1 MPSTSRDDYTRES
14 RQARPRL
21 PGVSTA
27 SGPRSSPLPWAEAE
41 EETSSNHL
49 HKVLNRLAE
58 HAFDD
63 QGRKAV
69 DDRPGTDCKVLR
81 LLRTHESR
89 ALTVRYRVDEQV
101 EGVRRDL
108 PPALLLPRDSRP
120 STEQVNATRRRSS
133 VSLLQQRRAPLRLP
147 CRAGIRHD
155 RAAARDALA
164 RRREN
169 ASLDPVD
176 QELKGS
182 VSVGLDELELR
193 EVAAA
198 LAVPLDVVT
207 VLDLVVPVQG
217 GAPGPDDGVAER
229 PSVALDRQERVH
241 RALQRDQGPRD
252 IAVRRDLADAGREM
266 ERLAARCVV
275 IVLRVTAA
283 ERVELAH
290 GIERI
295 QLADEDARRHV
306 PVVVGVGLPVGAEDG
321 AEGVAGRR
329 RPGEDVGRVA
339 GVEHRLKRCALS
351 AEPRGD
357 VRLPVAKRDR

>member
-108 PPALLLPRDSRP
+108 PPALLLPRGSRP
-120 STEQVNATRRRSS
+120 LHGASERHAAGDQAFHSSSSAAHRSGWP
-133 VSLLQQRRAPLRLP
+133 A
-147 CRAGIRHD
+147 
-155 RAAARDALA
+155 
-164 RRREN
+164 
-169 ASLDPVD
+169 
-176 QELKGS
+176 
-182 VSVGLDELELR
+182 
-193 EVAAA
+193 
-198 LAVPLDVVT
+198 
-207 VLDLVVPVQG
+207 
-217 GAPGPDDGVAER
+217 APGFVT
-229 PSVALDRQERVH
+229 
-241 RALQRDQGPRD
+241 
-252 IAVRRDLADAGREM
+252 
-266 ERLAARCVV
+266 
-275 IVLRVTAA
+275 IV
-283 ERVELAH
+283 
-290 GIERI
+290 
-295 QLADEDARRHV
+295 
-306 PVVVGVGLPVGAEDG
+306 P
-321 AEGVAGRR
+321 
-329 RPGEDVGRVA
+329 
-339 GVEHRLKRCALS
+339 
-351 AEPRGD
+351 PRGTHWLGGG
-357 VRLPVAKRDR
+357 RTPRSTQSTRS